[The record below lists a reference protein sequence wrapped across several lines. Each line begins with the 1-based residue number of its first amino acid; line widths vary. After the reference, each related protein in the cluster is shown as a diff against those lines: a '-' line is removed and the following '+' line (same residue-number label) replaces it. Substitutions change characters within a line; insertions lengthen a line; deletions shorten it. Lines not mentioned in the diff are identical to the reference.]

1 MALAINKD
9 NIFNIAI
16 IILAIIFAFNIH
28 KAQEKALQS
37 LKEKRNIEFKKNEVL
52 GDIKQLEK
60 TMNSY
65 KKFFNKDSSQVIN
78 TLNNIARDSSVK
90 IISIKPQTEI
100 ILPTY
105 TKYPFD
111 LSINVDSYHI
121 LGRFISK
128 IESHSDVY
136 IVEKTDIKSVG
147 QILRADQE
155 YKLDVNLRI
164 SAISLKD

>member
-1 MALAINKD
+1 
-9 NIFNIAI
+9 
-16 IILAIIFAFNIH
+16 
-28 KAQEKALQS
+28 
-37 LKEKRNIEFKKNEVL
+37 
-52 GDIKQLEK
+52 
-60 TMNSY
+60 MNSY

-90 IISIKPQTEI
+90 IISIKPQAEI
-100 ILPTY
+100 ILPIY
-105 TKYPFD
+105 TKCPFD

-128 IESHSDVY
+128 IESYSDVY
-136 IVEKTDIKSVG
+136 IVEKIDIKSVG
-147 QILRADQE
+147 QILRTGQE